1 MRKIAFALTD
11 GFALMST
18 AAALEP
24 LRAANQFSDQ
34 PRYDVTLL
42 SLDGTSAT
50 SSFGSRFETHSFENI
65 ELDFDLI
72 FVVAGGNPKSL
83 NQPAFFAWL
92 RRAAHKGI
100 ALGGI
105 SGGSVILAKAGL
117 LGQHRFTV
125 HWHHYEDFDTL
136 PGTWLLERR
145 LFVIDRDRYT
155 CAGGSAPLDMMHA
168 LIARDHGTPFAQRIS
183 DWFIQ
188 TEIRGADAPQTAPI
202 LARYGPLPRAVTAA
216 LELMETHIAD
226 PLDQDQIARLS
237 GLSTRQ
243 LQRQFRDS
251 LGKSLMQEYRHIR
264 LETGKDLLGSTRLP
278 LGEIAELTG
287 FASQAHFSTRFQ
299 EAYGIAPS
307 HWRKK
312 TGPESSEPA
321 SIRKG

>member
-1 MRKIAFALTD
+1 MPIRKIAFVLVD

-34 PRYDVTLL
+34 PRYEVSLL
-42 SLDGTSAT
+42 SLAGKDA
-50 SSFGSRFETHSFENI
+50 SSSLGPRFETIAYDSAS
-65 ELDFDLI
+65 LDYDLI
-72 FVVAGGNPKSL
+72 FVVAGGDPKRL
-83 NQPAFFAWL
+83 RHPAFFAWL
-92 RRAAHKGI
+92 RRAADAQI

-117 LGQHRFTV
+117 LEQHRFTV
-125 HWHHYEDFDTL
+125 HWHHYDDFKTL

-188 TEIRGADAPQTAPI
+188 TEIRAADTPQTTPI
-202 LARYGPLPRAVTAA
+202 SARYGPVPRAVAAA

-226 PLDQDQIARLS
+226 PLDQNQIARLA

-251 LGKSLMQEYRHIR
+251 IGKSLMQEYRHIR
-264 LETGKDLLGSTRLP
+264 LETGKDLLDTTRLP

-287 FASQAHFSTRFQ
+287 FASQAHFSTRFL
-299 EAYGIAPS
+299 EAYGVSPS
-307 HWRKK
+307 GWRKK
-312 TGPESSEPA
+312 SGP
-321 SIRKG
+321 G